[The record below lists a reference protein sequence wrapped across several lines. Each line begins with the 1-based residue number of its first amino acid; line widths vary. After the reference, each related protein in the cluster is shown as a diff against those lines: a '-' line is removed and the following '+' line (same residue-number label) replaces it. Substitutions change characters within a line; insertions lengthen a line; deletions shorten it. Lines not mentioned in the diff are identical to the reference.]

1 MTEKNCIRSKNARK
15 NYSKLPTFLY
25 RNFFPENL
33 FQATFQQA
41 HTTFVNKNGTL
52 TRELSYRNSPNTLG
66 LVAFCLIFGSI
77 ANSLGE
83 KGEVIRVFFST
94 VFDILLNITTKVMWL
109 SGLGVCSIITGKLL
123 QIGDLPEVVSQ
134 LALFMCCVIFGVFL
148 HQLVLMPAIYF
159 FFIRKNPYT
168 FYLSLMDAWV
178 TAFAVASSYVYRIA
192 FLIVVLSVI
201 RITAT
206 ELIEMEFFIRII
218 LISTLKKGISSHFY
232 LLNF

>member
-1 MTEKNCIRSKNARK
+1 MTKKIASISKMQEEKNPLNFQR
-15 NYSKLPTFLY
+15 FLH

-33 FQATFQQA
+33 FQATFQQI
-41 HTTFVNKNGTL
+41 HTTFVPSKDGTKL
-52 TRELSYRNSPNTLG
+52 VRELAYRSSPNTLG
-66 LVAFCLIFGSI
+66 LVVFCLIFGSI

-123 QIGDLPEVVSQ
+123 NIENLPEVVSQ
-134 LALFMCCVIFGVFL
+134 LALFMCCVILGVFL

-178 TAFAVASSYVYRIA
+178 TAFAVASSYVYQIA
-192 FLIVVLSVI
+192 F
-201 RITAT
+201 
-206 ELIEMEFFIRII
+206 
-218 LISTLKKGISSHFY
+218 
-232 LLNF
+232 